1 MPLTLTI
8 PCHQVDAAVQDAE
21 DRLSASDGR
30 SAMDRVAALWSLSF
44 ALLSRFT
51 CTHSSA
57 DLDRAVTAVRTAR
70 ELVPAARPEAR
81 TMATWLAMLLGS
93 RNRPE
98 DVVEA
103 MTTIEAVQRRVRSAS
118 VEHATLDMVY
128 GALLIPQYLRF
139 RHADDLAGAIGR
151 LERALEVLDR
161 EVANDRS
168 SPQLAAVTAQAAAM
182 TRSQLVAALTA
193 REGSPDADEHDAERI
208 RALLATVDRL
218 SPEAAFAADSI
229 ERVRVLQQGLVR
241 GEGADPLTVARSVS
255 FAQDVPHPGAVG
267 HLTSLGELL
276 QDSVRYGVQGDLHA
290 LDAQI
295 HAMETQRA
303 DPDQHDSDP
312 PSTVAGLAMLYQLRS
327 RTKALSDD
335 PSAGPDRIRATDLA
349 EEALALAGGS
359 GDVARM
365 VLAGC
370 KLDDYR
376 PDGPNQH
383 LLDDA
388 VTLLRRATS
397 GGTLSPELR
406 RVARAQLA
414 EALAARGWR
423 DGDLDQIDEAVD
435 LVTTHRDRFRPG
447 SLHHAIA
454 SSRVAAMLHV
464 RAEATGTTE
473 DQLRAADASRKA
485 ATWTAEHSLIWA
497 FDTALAWADWSWR
510 RRRMDDAGDACLL
523 ALRALNRLARAQ
535 LSRAH
540 SELILRRR
548 SQSLVGRAGYALA
561 RRDRLTE
568 AVVALESGR
577 AVLLSTALERDLVG
591 LSGPRHAPVRDRY
604 RRAVQ
609 RLHELEERALHA
621 NLDPEDEERA

>member
-1 MPLTLTI
+1 M
-8 PCHQVDAAVQDAE
+8 
-21 DRLSASDGR
+21 SASGGR
-30 SAMDRVAALWSLSF
+30 SAMDRVAALWSLSA
-44 ALLSRFT
+44 ALFSRFL
-51 CTHSSA
+51 CAHSSA
-57 DLDRAVTAVRTAR
+57 DLDRAITAVRTAR
-70 ELVPAARPEAR
+70 QLVPVARPEAR
-81 TMATWLAMLLGS
+81 TMATWLAVLLGS

-98 DVVEA
+98 DVAEA
-103 MTTIEAVQRRVRSAS
+103 MTTIEAAERSVRSDS
-118 VEHATLDMVY
+118 LEHATLDMVY
-128 GALLIPQYLRF
+128 AALLLPQFLRF
-139 RHADDLAGAIGR
+139 RRGDDLSGAIGR

-161 EVANDRS
+161 EVAKDRS
-168 SPQLAAVTAQAAAM
+168 NPQLAAVTAQAAAL
-182 TRSQLVAALTA
+182 TRSHLAAALRA
-193 REGSPDADEHDAERI
+193 REGSPDGDERDEERI

-218 SPEAAFAADSI
+218 SPEAAFVADSV
-229 ERVRVLQQGLVR
+229 ERVRVLRQGLVR
-241 GEGADPLTVARSVS
+241 GEAADPLAVAQSIS
-255 FAQDVPHPGAVG
+255 FADGVPHPGAVRQM
-267 HLTSLGELL
+267 TSLTELV
-276 QDSVRYGVQGDLHA
+276 QDSMRYGVQGDLHA

-295 HAMETQRA
+295 TAIETQRA
-303 DPDQHDSDP
+303 DPDQHDPDP
-312 PSTVAGLAMLYQLRS
+312 PSTLAGLAMLYQLRS
-327 RTKALSDD
+327 RTKALSHD
-335 PSAGPDRIRATDLA
+335 PSAGPDRVRAADLA
-349 EEALALAGGS
+349 GEVLALPGGS
-359 GDVARM
+359 SDVARM

-376 PDGPNQH
+376 PDGPNQR

-388 VTLLRRATS
+388 VRLLRRATS
-397 GGTLSPELR
+397 GGTLTPEMR
-406 RVARAQLA
+406 RAARGQLA

-423 DGDLDQIDEAVD
+423 DSDLDQIDEAVE
-435 LVTTHRDRFRPG
+435 LVTTHRDRYRPG
-447 SLHHAIA
+447 SLHHAIG

-485 ATWTAEHSLIWA
+485 STWTAEHSLIWA

-591 LSGPRHAPVRDRY
+591 LTSPRHAPVRDRY

-609 RLHELEERALHA
+609 RLHGLEERALHA
-621 NLDPEDEERA
+621 NLNPEDEEWA